1 MEQALGDSVI
11 FESEKKIRL
20 LSRVFMSVEK
30 AGISAGPNQQLIAI

>member
-11 FESEKKIRL
+11 FESEKIRL

-30 AGISAGPNQQLIAI
+30 AGISAGPNQQLIDI